1 MIYATE
7 RHLST
12 TTTVTR
18 FWDPT
23 DPEVDEIEIHTTGG
37 AVTLTGPE
45 LVALTTTIK
54 PQED

>member
-12 TTTVTR
+12 TTTITR
-18 FWDPT
+18 FWDPM
-23 DPEVDEIEIHTTGG
+23 DPEVDEVEIHTTGG
-37 AVTLTGPE
+37 MVTLTGPE
-45 LVALTTTIK
+45 LVALTMIIK